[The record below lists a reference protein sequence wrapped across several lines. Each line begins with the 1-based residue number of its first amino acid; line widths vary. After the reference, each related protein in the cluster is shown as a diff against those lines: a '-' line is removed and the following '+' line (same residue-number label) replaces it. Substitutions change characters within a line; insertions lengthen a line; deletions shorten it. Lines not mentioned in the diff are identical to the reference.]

1 MSRLSAK
8 AALITGASGSIGR
21 AIAARFSSEG
31 ADLILTGRRTDPT
44 TLPDGSIY
52 LAGDILD
59 EGFVASL
66 VAQARS
72 SFGRLDVLVNCHG
85 LQYDSDL
92 LVTDRVEAEAVMDT
106 NVIGPFL
113 TMKHAIPLMLE
124 NGGGSV
130 VNIAS
135 RLGIV
140 GIAEQALYSASKGA
154 LIMLSKGAAIDFAQR
169 GIRVN
174 VVAPG
179 LTATETIMAAF
190 GRRPDPEAYLRSRA
204 STIPMGRL
212 AEPEEIAAAVAF
224 MASADAS
231 YITGAVLPV
240 DGGYTAA

>member
-1 MSRLSAK
+1 MELAGK
-8 AALITGASGSIGR
+8 VALITGASGSIGH
-21 AIAARFSSEG
+21 AIATRFSRDG
-31 ADLILTGRRTDPT
+31 ADLILTGRRADPGS
-44 TLPDGSIY
+44 LPDRSTY
-52 LAGDILD
+52 LQGDILD
-59 EGFVASL
+59 EGFVVNL
-66 VAQARS
+66 VERARS
-72 SFGRLDVLVNCHG
+72 TFGRLDILVNCHG
-85 LQYDSDL
+85 IQYDSDL
-92 LVTDRVEAEAVMDT
+92 LVTDRLDAEAVMDT

-124 NGGGSV
+124 SGGGSV

-140 GIAEQALYSASKGA
+140 AIPDQALYSASKAA
-154 LIMLSKGAAIDFAQR
+154 LIMLSKGAAIDFARR

-179 LTATETIMAAF
+179 LTATETILTAF
-190 GRRPDPEAYLRSRA
+190 GRRPDPEAYRRSRE

-212 AEPEEIAAAVAF
+212 AEPEEVAAAVAF
-224 MASADAS
+224 IASDDAS